1 MKNKLIILGFLIGVW
16 TQITIAQEITIPEPE
31 FIGQIVYVDNENI
44 PQDLEMQTATY
55 RQGASAGRMITGVG
69 KVKGMV
75 VVKGNHSSLE
85 IKKTDVIHF
94 VYNNGDNSIVPT
106 KVAQLL
112 RFTPEKK
119 TREYM
124 YINASNVTGQ
134 TTAGELNLISYK
146 GKKYGE
152 NSYLIEVS
160 NLEVGEY
167 AFFLGEKE
175 SRDAYLFSVIE

>member
-1 MKNKLIILGFLIGVW
+1 MKKRLLLTLLIGIWV
-16 TQITIAQEITIPEPE
+16 QFAIAQEINIPEPE
-31 FIGQIVYVDNENI
+31 FIGQIVFVDNENNTK
-44 PQDLEMQTATY
+44 DLEMQTATY

-75 VVKGNHSSLE
+75 VVKGNHSPVELQKSD
-85 IKKTDVIHF
+85 IIHF
-94 VYNNGDNSIVPT
+94 VYNNGENSIVPT
-106 KVAQLL
+106 KVVQLL
-112 RFTPEKK
+112 RFTPEKR

-134 TTAGELNLISYK
+134 TTAGELNLIPFK

-160 NLEVGEY
+160 NLDVGEY
-167 AFFLGEKE
+167 AFFLGDKE

>member
-1 MKNKLIILGFLIGVW
+1 MKNLILFSIFLSVF
-16 TQITIAQEITIPEPE
+16 AQFASAQVINIPEPE
-31 FIGQIVYVDNENI
+31 FIGQIVYVNDENI

-75 VVKGNHSSLE
+75 VVKGNHSPME

-160 NLEVGEY
+160 NLDVGEY